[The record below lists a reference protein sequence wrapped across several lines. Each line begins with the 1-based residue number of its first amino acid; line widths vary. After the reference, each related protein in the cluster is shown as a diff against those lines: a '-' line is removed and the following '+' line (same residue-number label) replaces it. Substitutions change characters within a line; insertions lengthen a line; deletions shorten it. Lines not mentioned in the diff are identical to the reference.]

1 MNYYIEKGKLDNT
14 IYDIDYE
21 YLRKLYYDNQKE
33 ILDAEKLTASTYNG
47 ENFYGDNVNFGV
59 AFEKEV
65 LVRDQQT
72 AGMLVQYPHGVMIR
86 QPALRNYYRGENQIY
101 QKSVPS
107 LLRKLETFESEKDK
121 ALYRLVADMRIAEF
135 KHLIDSFAHVKNWKY
150 GDVLYDLLAQH
161 YGLETG
167 WLDITS
173 DFNVART
180 SL

>member
-72 AGMLVQYPHGVMIR
+72 AGMLVQYGIDR
-86 QPALRNYYRGENQIY
+86 QFY
-101 QKSVPS
+101 Q
-107 LLRKLETFESEKDK
+107 
-121 ALYRLVADMRIAEF
+121 
-135 KHLIDSFAHVKNWKY
+135 
-150 GDVLYDLLAQH
+150 Q
-161 YGLETG
+161 
-167 WLDITS
+167 
-173 DFNVART
+173 
-180 SL
+180 